1 MRRRAF
7 YASPCQATTPSLER
21 FTHCAHSAGPL
32 RDHFQG
38 LEIKPMFRRFLM
50 LLQDDLGGRK
60 WWPKEGQHRPKIL
73 LKSSQAPS
81 KTGLEPGCRWE
92 SFWGAFWDPPEPRKS
107 CSRCSAVLFS
117 AKIADCA
124 RGSKIDPN
132 LVQNR
137 SQMPPGAVL
146 RALKAV
152 SKRAAISVPIFD
164 LSFMIFRGPEGGAK
178 GSNGI

>member
-1 MRRRAF
+1 MLRLLLLPLCPSRAGSVGARAIAYNPPTTACGALGVFESWVCLRRRAF

-60 WWPKEGQHRPKIL
+60 WWPKEGQNRPKIL

-92 SFWGAFWDPPEPRKS
+92 SFWGAFWEPP
-107 CSRCSAVLFS
+107 
-117 AKIADCA
+117 
-124 RGSKIDPN
+124 GTSKI
-132 LVQNR
+132 
-137 SQMPPGAVL
+137 VL
-146 RALKAV
+146 SL
-152 SKRAAISVPIFD
+152 
-164 LSFMIFRGPEGGAK
+164 
-178 GSNGI
+178 